1 MRYGGDSGSPSRK
14 SVTGQTALLFVGW
27 VSGGD
32 PCGAGSRRSRSASLQ
47 LQIHVPFWGSN
58 LNVQTCYGSIRIR
71 TAPNGAPLTRNLE
84 PKLEAAYGPIH
95 LQWTASGRSDGRI
108 RLLPRCQCPRACRAA
123 WALAVHDPP
132 TRVKCGAEPR
142 AESEG
147 RAGKA
152 KAVAFLLAS

>member
-1 MRYGGDSGSPSRK
+1 MWQRSGHKCLWHCGSASGENWRGCNGLFSPPLHWPEEHGMRYGGDSGSPSRK
-14 SVTGQTALLFVGW
+14 SVTGQTALLLVGW

-84 PKLEAAYGPIH
+84 LKLDFSRLWPH
-95 LQWTASGRSDGRI
+95 PSSVDRQWAI
-108 RLLPRCQCPRACRAA
+108 
-123 WALAVHDPP
+123 
-132 TRVKCGAEPR
+132 
-142 AESEG
+142 
-147 RAGKA
+147 
-152 KAVAFLLAS
+152 